1 MDDVAQMWT
10 RYSYL
15 DHEVE
20 VIQKWRDPFG
30 RAMVGVQVI
39 DQDLTGSF
47 FEDVF
52 LREAV
57 PLAGSNDAGDGS

>member
-1 MDDVAQMWT
+1 MDDVAQMWK
-10 RYSYL
+10 RYSFL

-20 VIQKWRDPFG
+20 VIQRWRDPFG

-47 FEDVF
+47 FEEVF
-52 LREAV
+52 LRQASPVVGDCEAV
-57 PLAGSNDAGDGS
+57 GGS